1 MGAARAVTLV
11 CTLLLMHFLVAEAK
25 IRVTTVKST
34 VFISAETSKFG
45 LGIEGVAPDQ
55 NGVVYAVGFSGDG
68 TSGIGTVANATG
80 AVEQKL
86 LLKDQTASLSFNGLR
101 FLPLSPALSPYF
113 ELRGL
118 AAEVKTHQ
126 VFYMLKSKRDGRTRG
141 SVFCRNDSMIQPNDI
156 AVAPKLGAIYMSGGA
171 YGNVKTVV
179 GQGDLW
185 MCKAKDSFYQTS
197 RDDLGPIPATRLGV
211 LGLTNGIEVSPDEKF
226 LYITESFHE
235 FGEPKSNV
243 IWRFD
248 IDQNTGD
255 VDVTKKTLLVD
266 FQKLDGSGYV
276 DLDGIRCDKDGNL
289 FVTKNGR
296 QGEVV
301 KISPSGKLLLR
312 IKLTGVF
319 ETTNLDFGGPDGKS
333 LFISGKC
340 VANPDLGCVDV
351 WTEPKPALEVKECHE
366 LESRWEVSSLFL

>member
-1 MGAARAVTLV
+1 MVSARAMNLV
-11 CTLLLMHFLVAEAK
+11 YALLLIHFLVLPSEVLIVEAK
-25 IRVTTVKST
+25 TIVKTVSAKAFITAKS
-34 VFISAETSKFG
+34 SKFG
-45 LGIEGVAPDQ
+45 IGIEGVAPDQ
-55 NGVVYAVGFSGDG
+55 NGNVYAVGFGGDG
-68 TSGIGTVANATG
+68 TSGIGTVAGPTG

-86 LLKDQTASLSFNGLR
+86 LMKDQTASLSFNGLR
-101 FLPLSPALSPYF
+101 FLPLSPALAENF

-126 VFYMLKSKRDGRTRG
+126 VLLMLKSKRDGRTRG

-156 AVAPKLGAIYMSGGA
+156 AVAPKLGVIYMSGGA

-179 GQGDLW
+179 GHGDLW
-185 MCKAKDSFYQTS
+185 MCKAKDSFYKTS
-197 RDDLGPIPATRLGV
+197 RDDLGPIPATRLG
-211 LGLTNGIEVSPDEKF
+211 LFGLTNGIDVSPDEKF
-226 LYITESFHE
+226 LYLTESFHE

-243 IWRFD
+243 IWKFD
-248 IDQNTGD
+248 INQKTGE

-266 FQKLDGSGYV
+266 FEKLDGSGYI
-276 DLDGIRCDKDGNL
+276 DLDGIRCDKEGNL

-301 KISPSGKLLLR
+301 KISPKGELLLR
-312 IKLTGVF
+312 IKLRGVF

-333 LFISGKC
+333 LYISGKC

-351 WTEPKPALEVKECHE
+351 WTDNPVPGRAWTE
-366 LESRWEVSSLFL
+366 FQNN